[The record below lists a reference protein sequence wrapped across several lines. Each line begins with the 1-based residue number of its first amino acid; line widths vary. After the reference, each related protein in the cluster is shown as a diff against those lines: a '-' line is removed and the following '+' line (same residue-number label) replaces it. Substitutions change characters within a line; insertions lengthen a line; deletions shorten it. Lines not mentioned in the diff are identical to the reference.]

1 MPTWIFLVISEIGI
15 DCEIRLLLGVVN
27 TGTITDACQ
36 WELLNTGTS
45 VTLPMGLNIG
55 NYCARQWEVYK
66 RWP

>member
-1 MPTWIFLVISEIGI
+1 MGLNIGNY
-15 DCEIRLLLGVVN
+15 CRLPVGVVN

-55 NYCARQWEVYK
+55 NYYARQWEVYK

>member
-1 MPTWIFLVISEIGI
+1 MGL
-15 DCEIRLLLGVVN
+15 N
-27 TGTITDACQ
+27 TGTITVACQ

-66 RWP
+66 RWS